1 MTQRVHRLED
11 QVQKE
16 LARLIQQELRDPR
29 IGMVTISAVKLSKD
43 LGYADVYVTVLSTR
57 SGSDA
62 LPESEEEREEASRLQ
77 SLKGLNAA
85 SGYLRNLL
93 GKVLTVR
100 MIPRLR
106 FHYDEV
112 LARAQRL
119 SHLIQEAVRQ
129 EDERHD

>member
-16 LARLIQQELRDPR
+16 LAHLIQHELRDPR
-29 IGMVTISAVKLSKD
+29 IGMVTISAVRLSKD
-43 LGYADVYVTVLSTR
+43 LGYADVYVTVLST
-57 SGSDA
+57 SAGVGDA
-62 LPESEEEREEASRLQ
+62 SEEEVRRQ

-93 GKVLTVR
+93 GKILTVR

-112 LARAQRL
+112 LARAQHL
-119 SHLIQEAVRQ
+119 SNLIQEAVRQ